1 VSLRRHLYC
10 AAVLVAAA
18 CSQASTPAEQ
28 PRPKPPPRPSGGPSR
43 APTADPTHS
52 AAPLRYRPSAAERYS
67 LQRQDSLALELPGGA
82 TQVQQSSRTAYL
94 TLTIGEGP
102 GAYHATIRLDSLRQ
116 DVGGTMAADSVLR
129 AEGTSWTASLTPEG
143 RLGTLQADRTSGV
156 GDQVEASLLPLFPVL
171 PASGLDT
178 ATQWSD
184 TTDRAFKADAFDV
197 REHAV
202 TSYTLEKREG
212 PVYTISAATVFQ
224 RTGTGGQATQPM
236 EMTSSGARHAVYRF
250 SRDGGVLAGEGAD
263 SAEMT
268 ISIPAVGQS
277 VPVHQRA
284 SWKAV
289 RSER

>member
-1 VSLRRHLYC
+1 MSHLRHLYC

-43 APTADPTHS
+43 APTADPTRG
-52 AAPLRYRPSAAERYS
+52 ALLYRPSAAERYS
-67 LQRQDSLALELPGGA
+67 LERRDSVTLELPGGA

-94 TLTIGEGP
+94 TVTIADGP
-102 GAYHATIRLDSLRQ
+102 AAYHTTIRLDSLRQ

-129 AEGTSWTASLTPEG
+129 AEGTSWTGSLTPEG
-143 RLGTLQADRTSGV
+143 HLGTLQADRTSGV

-178 ATQWSD
+178 AARWSD
-184 TTDRAFKADAFDV
+184 TTDRALKADAFDV

-212 PVYTISAATVFQ
+212 PVYTISAATIFQ

-236 EMTSSGARHAVYRF
+236 EMTSSGTRHAVYRF
-250 SRDGGVLAGEGAD
+250 SLDGGVLAGEGAD

-284 SWKAV
+284 SWKA
-289 RSER
+289 ERR

>member
-1 VSLRRHLYC
+1 MSHRRYLYC

-43 APTADPTHS
+43 APTADPTRS
-52 AAPLRYRPSAAERYS
+52 APLLYRPSAGERYS
-67 LQRQDSLALELPGGA
+67 LERQDSLTLELPGGA

-94 TLTIGEGP
+94 TVTIADGA
-102 GAYHATIRLDSLRQ
+102 GAYHTTIRLDSLRQ

-178 ATQWSD
+178 ATQWRD
-184 TTDRAFKADAFDV
+184 TTDRALKADAFDV

-212 PVYTISAATVFQ
+212 SVYTISAATVFQ

-250 SRDGGVLAGEGAD
+250 SRDGGVLTGEGAD

-289 RSER
+289 RSEK

>member
-1 VSLRRHLYC
+1 MSHRRYLYC
-10 AAVLVAAA
+10 AVLLAAAA

-43 APTADPTHS
+43 APTADPTRS
-52 AAPLRYRPSAAERYS
+52 APLLYRPSAAERYS
-67 LQRQDSLALELPGGA
+67 LERQDSLTLELPGGA

-94 TLTIGEGP
+94 TVTIAEGA
-102 GAYHATIRLDSLRQ
+102 GAYNTTIRLDSLRQ

-143 RLGTLQADRTSGV
+143 RLGAHEADRTSGV

-171 PASGLDT
+171 PAFGLDT

-184 TTDRAFKADAFDV
+184 TTDRALKADAFDV

-236 EMTSSGARHAVYRF
+236 EMTSSGARQAVYRF
-250 SRDGGVLAGEGAD
+250 SRDGGVLSGEGAD

-289 RSER
+289 RR

>member
-1 VSLRRHLYC
+1 MSRRRLLFC
-10 AAVLVAAA
+10 AAALIAAA

-28 PRPKPPPRPSGGPSR
+28 PGPKPPPRPSGGPSR

-52 AAPLRYRPSAAERYS
+52 VAPLRYRSGAAERFS
-67 LQRQDSLALELPGGA
+67 LERQDSLTLELPGGA

-94 TLTIGEGP
+94 SVTIADGP
-102 GAYHATIRLDSLRQ
+102 GVYHATIRLDSLRQ

-156 GDQVEASLLPLFPVL
+156 GDQVEASLLPLFPTL

-178 ATQWSD
+178 AAQWTD
-184 TTDRAFKADAFDV
+184 TTDRKLKADAFDV
-197 REHAV
+197 QEHAV
-202 TSYTLEKREG
+202 TTYTVQKREG
-212 PVYTISAATVFQ
+212 PVYTIAAVTVFQ
-224 RTGTGGQATQPM
+224 RTGTGGQAAQPM
-236 EMTSSGARHAVYRF
+236 EMSSSGARHAVYRF
-250 SRDGGVLAGEGAD
+250 SRDAGVLAGEGAD

-268 ISIPAVGQS
+268 ITVPAVGQS

>member
-1 VSLRRHLYC
+1 VSHRRHLFC

-43 APTADPTHS
+43 APTADPTRS
-52 AAPLRYRPSAAERYS
+52 APLLYRPSAAERYS
-67 LQRQDSLALELPGGA
+67 LQRQDSLTLELPGGA
-82 TQVQQSSRTAYL
+82 TQVQQSSRTAYI
-94 TLTIGEGP
+94 TVTIADGP
-102 GAYHATIRLDSLRQ
+102 GAYHTTIRLDSLRQ

-156 GDQVEASLLPLFPVL
+156 GDQVGASLLPLFPVL

-178 ATQWSD
+178 ATRWSD
-184 TTDRAFKADAFDV
+184 TTDRALKADAFDV

-202 TSYTLEKREG
+202 TSYTLEGREG
-212 PVYTISAATVFQ
+212 PVYTISAATLFQ

-236 EMTSSGARHAVYRF
+236 EMTSAGTRHAVYRF
-250 SRDGGVLAGEGAD
+250 SRDAGVLAGEGAD

>member
-1 VSLRRHLYC
+1 MNHRRDLYC
-10 AAVLVAAA
+10 AALLVAAA

-43 APTADPTHS
+43 APTADPTRS
-52 AAPLRYRPSAAERYS
+52 APLLYRPSAAERYS

-82 TQVQQSSRTAYL
+82 TQVQQSNRTAYL
-94 TLTIGEGP
+94 TVTIGEGP
-102 GAYHATIRLDSLRQ
+102 GAYHTTIRLDSLRQ

-129 AEGTSWTASLTPEG
+129 AEGTSWTASLTPAG

-178 ATQWSD
+178 ATHWSD

-197 REHAV
+197 KEHAV

-236 EMTSSGARHAVYRF
+236 AMTSSGARHAVYRF
-250 SRDGGVLAGEGAD
+250 SRDGVLAGEGAD

-268 ISIPAVGQS
+268 ISIPAVGQT

-284 SWKAV
+284 SWKAA